1 LDLEDCNLSD
11 HSSIEFVGKLL
22 HMRYLS
28 LAGTGYA
35 GDIPREIGKLLFLQ
49 SFRFDGTD
57 IKVVPLSFFGLRQLM
72 SLRVGD
78 STRLPTT
85 SGLRNL
91 SSLELLQINVDST
104 YIAEQLGYLT
114 QLRAL
119 MVMLIKDKEGRWD
132 ESMCRVLVRC

>member
-1 LDLEDCNLSD
+1 
-11 HSSIEFVGKLL
+11 
-22 HMRYLS
+22 
-28 LAGTGYA
+28 
-35 GDIPREIGKLLFLQ
+35 
-49 SFRFDGTD
+49 
-57 IKVVPLSFFGLRQLM
+57 M